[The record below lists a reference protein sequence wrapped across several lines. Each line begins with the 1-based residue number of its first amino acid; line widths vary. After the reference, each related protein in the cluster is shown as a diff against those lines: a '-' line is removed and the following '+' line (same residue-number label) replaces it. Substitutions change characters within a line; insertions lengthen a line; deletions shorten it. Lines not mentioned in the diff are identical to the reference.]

1 MTAPA
6 DQLSESPFMTSQP
19 ATFYADGLRLAGTFT
34 PAAAGGTRPA
44 IICVHGYTGRK
55 ETYMPPFVRDLT
67 AAGYHTLDFYHRGF
81 GDSEGAPRRVDPEA
95 QVRDILAARIWLS
108 AREDVARVAVMGL
121 SHGGGASIKATAV
134 DPEIVALATVGAPG
148 NGERWH
154 RSKRTV
160 EEWEALQA
168 GLAADRIVRALTGAG
183 KTLPYQ
189 KMSPPGP
196 AERQAFKTMYK
207 TEDAYPDGY
216 PLENVELAIGFNAE
230 DWVGRIAPRPLLLIH
245 GADDTMVRYEEAEN
259 LFARAGDPKSLHT
272 IPDINHAEV
281 YEPQNPAVYAE
292 VIEKLRAFY
301 HGALA

>member
-1 MTAPA
+1 MSGEDA
-6 DQLSESPFMTSQP
+6 E
-19 ATFYADGLRLAGTFT
+19 FYADGVRLAGTFT
-34 PAAAGGTRPA
+34 RAEGGGDTAPA

-67 AAGYHTLDFYHRGF
+67 GAGFHTLDFYHRGF
-81 GDSEGAPRRVDPEA
+81 GDSDGIANRIDPEE
-95 QVRDILAARIWLS
+95 QVRDILAARIWL
-108 AREDVARVAVMGL
+108 AQRPEVDADRIALMGL
-121 SHGGGASIKATAV
+121 SHGGGASIKAAAV
-134 DPEIVALATVGAPG
+134 DPGIAVIATVGAPG
-148 NGERWH
+148 NGERWQ
-154 RSKRTV
+154 RSKRTAA
-160 EEWEALQA
+160 EWDELQET
-168 GLAADRIVRALTGAG
+168 LAEDRIARALTGES
-183 KTLPYQ
+183 KRLPYQ
-189 KMSPPGP
+189 QVSPPGP
-196 AERQAFKTMYK
+196 AERDAFKTMYR

-292 VIEKLRAFY
+292 IIEKLRAFY

>member
-1 MTAPA
+1 M
-6 DQLSESPFMTSQP
+6 
-19 ATFYADGLRLAGTFT
+19 
-34 PAAAGGTRPA
+34 
-44 IICVHGYTGRK
+44 V
-55 ETYMPPFVRDLT
+55 
-67 AAGYHTLDFYHRGF
+67 
-81 GDSEGAPRRVDPEA
+81 GAPRSR
-95 QVRDILAARIWLS
+95 RR
-108 AREDVARVAVMGL
+108 R
-121 SHGGGASIKATAV
+121 SIPRLWRSQRWAHPAT
-134 DPEIVALATVGAPG
+134 
-148 NGERWH
+148 GERWH